1 MIAHLLTSAKAC
13 ILSQWVPK
21 GIVLW
26 IVNAASQWQATLQCN
41 VFSHWLSTFTIWSL
55 FLIWSIFHLY
65 HHCTVMESPFYPRG
79 PIYKHGLTSIP
90 AWICNSIHYKEW
102 DEITYPFLYFN
113 IFTVEVCE
121 WMLNFIPHFKG
132 RFRGGRTGYMP
143 PLSKIISNTIIFIT
157 ILYRDRYTILQWK
170 IIFQIYHNWDIYKLK
185 YMYTINII
193 IIFFEIYKNNST
205 TPDHHLLHHPHPTPT
220 PPPPHPHPTPPTH
233 PKLQILDP
241 PITSLGIRL
250 LIHTEIE
257 VHPCWYNGPHILK
270 NFEWILI
277 KYRSD
282 TFVSV
287 DVLLCNWC
295 RPKGML
301 TSSNGNIF
309 RITGNLCREFTRA
322 LMFSLICTWTN
333 VWINNGEAGDLRHH
347 CAHHVMGL
355 WNLGCYTRLYH
366 HETWFVELVPHS
378 DLLVLSLM
386 TKDKAAICLTY

>member
-41 VFSHWLSTFTIWSL
+41 VVSHWLSTFTIWSL

-205 TPDHHLLHHPHPTPT
+205 TPDHHPLHHPHPTPT
-220 PPPPHPHPTPPTH
+220 PTPPHPPTPNFKSWTRPLLH
-233 PKLQILDP
+233 WALDYLSILRLKFIRVGIMG
-241 PITSLGIRL
+241 PIYWRIS
-250 LIHTEIE
+250 
-257 VHPCWYNGPHILK
+257 NGYWLNI
-270 NFEWILI
+270 
-277 KYRSD
+277 D
-282 TFVSV
+282 QT
-287 DVLLCNWC
+287 LLCQLMC
-295 RPKGML
+295 YCVIDVDP
-301 TSSNGNIF
+301 
-309 RITGNLCREFTRA
+309 RA
-322 LMFSLICTWTN
+322 CWRHQMETFS
-333 VWINNGEAGDLRHH
+333 A
-347 CAHHVMGL
+347 
-355 WNLGCYTRLYH
+355 
-366 HETWFVELVPHS
+366 
-378 DLLVLSLM
+378 LL
-386 TKDKAAICLTY
+386 AICAGNSPELWCFLWSAPEQTFE